1 MFWTILCI
9 LLVLSAVRVVWI
21 RRFRGPPRADF
32 VLAPD
37 QVIRGRNRSDDGRR
51 NGGRSEMSSNSFIAR
66 IGKALRGETPQVLPP
81 VPAAPAIPPVHVDY
95 EDSRIP
101 ASAKDRIRRIQ
112 ACLHE
117 VEAALAREDMPGFS
131 RIDIDQ
137 MREQHLP
144 KLVKSYIDIPEAH
157 RSEIFRKTG
166 KSASFILN
174 DSLEQMQS
182 KIDTILRNLA
192 QKDIDAFTNNI
203 KFVDERYADQNP
215 FD

>member
-1 MFWTILCI
+1 
-9 LLVLSAVRVVWI
+9 
-21 RRFRGPPRADF
+21 
-32 VLAPD
+32 
-37 QVIRGRNRSDDGRR
+37 
-51 NGGRSEMSSNSFIAR
+51 MSGKSFIAR
-66 IGKALRGETPQVLPP
+66 IGKALLGENAPMARPM
-81 VPAAPAIPPVHVDY
+81 PAAPAIPPVNIDY
-95 EDSRIP
+95 EDGRIP
-101 ASAKDRIRRIQ
+101 GSARDRIRRIL
-112 ACLHE
+112 ACLTE
-117 VEAALAREDMPGFS
+117 IENALAREDMPGFS

-144 KLVKSYIDIPEAH
+144 KLLKSYIDIPEAH

-174 DSLEQMQS
+174 DSLEQMQA

-203 KFVDERYADQNP
+203 RFVDERYTSQNP

>member
-1 MFWTILCI
+1 
-9 LLVLSAVRVVWI
+9 
-21 RRFRGPPRADF
+21 
-32 VLAPD
+32 
-37 QVIRGRNRSDDGRR
+37 
-51 NGGRSEMSSNSFIAR
+51 MSSNSFIAR
-66 IGKALRGETPQVLPP
+66 IGKVLRGESAPLAPP
-81 VPAAPAIPPVHVDY
+81 VPAAPAVPPVTVDY

-101 ASAKDRIRRIQ
+101 ASAKDRIRRIL
-112 ACLHE
+112 ACLRE
-117 VEAALAREDMPGFS
+117 VETALAREDMPGLS

-174 DSLEQMQS
+174 DSLEHMQA
-182 KIDTILRNLA
+182 KIDAILRNLA

-203 KFVDERYADQNP
+203 RFVDERYTSQNP

>member
-1 MFWTILCI
+1 
-9 LLVLSAVRVVWI
+9 
-21 RRFRGPPRADF
+21 
-32 VLAPD
+32 
-37 QVIRGRNRSDDGRR
+37 
-51 NGGRSEMSSNSFIAR
+51 MSSNSFIAR

-81 VPAAPAIPPVHVDY
+81 EPAALAIPPVQVDY

-174 DSLEQMQS
+174 DSLEQMQT

-203 KFVDERYADQNP
+203 KFVDERYTSQNP

>member
-9 LLVLSAVRVVWI
+9 LLVLAAVRVVWI
-21 RRFRGPPRADF
+21 RHFRGPPRVDL
-32 VLAPD
+32 VLASD
-37 QVIRGRNRSDDGRR
+37 EVLGRPSRSGIERR
-51 NGGRSEMSSNSFIAR
+51 NGGVSEMSGKSFIAR
-66 IGKALRGETPQVLPP
+66 IGKALLGENAPMARPM
-81 VPAAPAIPPVHVDY
+81 PAAPAIPPVNIDY
-95 EDSRIP
+95 EDGRIP
-101 ASAKDRIRRIQ
+101 GSARDRIRRIL
-112 ACLHE
+112 ACLTE
-117 VEAALAREDMPGFS
+117 IENALAREDMPGFS

-174 DSLEQMQS
+174 DSLEQMQA

-203 KFVDERYADQNP
+203 RFVDERYTSQNP

>member
-1 MFWTILCI
+1 MFWAILCV
-9 LLVLSAVRVVWI
+9 LLFLSAVGVVWI
-21 RRFRGPPRADF
+21 GRLRGPPHADLVPASDK
-32 VLAPD
+32 VL
-37 QVIRGRNRSDDGRR
+37 GTSSRSGITRR
-51 NGGRSEMSSNSFIAR
+51 IGGVSGMSSNSFIAR
-66 IGKALRGETPQVLPP
+66 IGKVLRGESAPLAPP
-81 VPAAPAIPPVHVDY
+81 VPAAPAVPPVTVDY

-101 ASAKDRIRRIQ
+101 ASAKDRIRRIL
-112 ACLHE
+112 ACLRE
-117 VEAALAREDMPGFS
+117 VETALAREDMPGLF

-174 DSLEQMQS
+174 DSLEHMQA
-182 KIDTILRNLA
+182 KIDAILRNLA

-203 KFVDERYADQNP
+203 RFVDERYTSQNP

>member
-1 MFWTILCI
+1 
-9 LLVLSAVRVVWI
+9 
-21 RRFRGPPRADF
+21 
-32 VLAPD
+32 
-37 QVIRGRNRSDDGRR
+37 
-51 NGGRSEMSSNSFIAR
+51 MSNDSFIAR
-66 IGKALRGETPQVLPP
+66 IGKALRGGAASALPP
-81 VPAAPAIPPVHVDY
+81 APAPAATPPVAVDY

-101 ASAKDRIRRIQ
+101 PSAKDRIRRIL
-112 ACLHE
+112 ACLRE
-117 VEAALAREDMPGFS
+117 VEIALDREDMPGFS

-144 KLVKSYIDIPEAH
+144 KLVKSYIDIPESH

-182 KIDTILRNLA
+182 RIDSILRNLA

-203 KFVDERYADQNP
+203 RFVDERYTSHNP

>member
-1 MFWTILCI
+1 
-9 LLVLSAVRVVWI
+9 
-21 RRFRGPPRADF
+21 
-32 VLAPD
+32 
-37 QVIRGRNRSDDGRR
+37 
-51 NGGRSEMSSNSFIAR
+51 MSSNSFIAR
-66 IGKALRGETPQVLPP
+66 IGKALRGETPQVLPS
-81 VPAAPAIPPVHVDY
+81 VPAAPAIPPVQVDY

-117 VEAALAREDMPGFS
+117 VEAALTREDMPGFS

>member
-1 MFWTILCI
+1 
-9 LLVLSAVRVVWI
+9 
-21 RRFRGPPRADF
+21 
-32 VLAPD
+32 
-37 QVIRGRNRSDDGRR
+37 
-51 NGGRSEMSSNSFIAR
+51 MSNNSFIAR
-66 IGKALRGETPQVLPP
+66 IGKALRGETSQALPP
-81 VPAAPAIPPVHVDY
+81 VPAAPAIPPVIVDY
-95 EDSRIP
+95 EDARIP
-101 ASAKDRIRRIQ
+101 GSAKDRIRRIQ

-117 VEAALAREDMPGFS
+117 VETALAREDMPGFS
-131 RIDIDQ
+131 SVDINQ

-174 DSLEQMQS
+174 DSLEQMQA

-203 KFVDERYADQNP
+203 RFVDERYTSQNP

>member
-1 MFWTILCI
+1 
-9 LLVLSAVRVVWI
+9 
-21 RRFRGPPRADF
+21 
-32 VLAPD
+32 
-37 QVIRGRNRSDDGRR
+37 
-51 NGGRSEMSSNSFIAR
+51 MSSNSFIAR

-137 MREQHLP
+137 MREHHLP